1 MAVYNVALYRRGAG
15 LLWADLE
22 RVRAGRRDAQI
33 DALREVIPR
42 LNADILVLLEFD
54 HDPEGHALEAF
65 VRLLAEPPAPD
76 APAIAYPHRF
86 DGPVNTGQPSGL
98 DLDGDGETGGR
109 ADAYGYGA
117 FPGQYGMAVL
127 SRFALGPA
135 RSFRELRW
143 RALPGHHL
151 PLREDGTPFPSEAAQ
166 AALRLSSKAHWVL
179 PVALPGGDTAELLIS
194 HPSPPVF
201 DDAHDLNGRRN
212 ADEIRFWRLWLD
224 GTPFEDDTGQ
234 SVSRGPAPVI
244 IAGDL
249 NADPF
254 DGEGAHEEI
263 AALLAHPALQDPAP
277 EGPGGAAQ
285 AGEGANATHRGP
297 PARDTADFRD
307 TPAPGN
313 LRVDYLLPDARF
325 TVTASGVWWPAEGAE
340 AALLAAAS
348 DHRPVWV
355 DLKPPAP

>member
-1 MAVYNVALYRRGAG
+1 MAVYNVALSRRGAG
-15 LLWADLE
+15 VLWRDLD
-22 RVRAGRRDAQI
+22 RVRDGRGDAQI
-33 DALREVIPR
+33 EALLQVIPR
-42 LNADILVLLEFD
+42 LGADVLVLTEFD
-54 HDPEGHALEAF
+54 HDPEGQALGAF
-65 VRLLAEPPAPD
+65 TALLQAPPGAD

-86 DGPVNTGQPSGL
+86 AGPVNSGQPSGI
-98 DLDGDGETGGR
+98 DLDGDGRTDGR
-109 ADAYGYGA
+109 ADAWGFGA
-117 FPGQYGMAVL
+117 FPGQKGMAVL
-127 SRFALGPA
+127 SRFPLGPVTG
-135 RSFRELRW
+135 FRGLRW

-166 AALRLSSKAHWVL
+166 AAMRLSSRAHWVV
-179 PVALPGGDTAELLIS
+179 PVQLPGGVAELLVS
-194 HPSPPVF
+194 HASAPVF

-212 ADEIRFWRLWLD
+212 ADEIRFWQLWLD
-224 GTPFEDDTGQ
+224 GTGFRADSGET
-234 SVSRGPAPVI
+234 VVRGPAPVLL
-244 IAGDL
+244 AGTL

-254 DGEGAHEEI
+254 DGAGAQEAI
-263 AALLAHPALQDPAP
+263 AALLAHPALQDPGP
-277 EGPGGAAQ
+277 EGPGGVAA
-285 AGEGANATHRGP
+285 AGQGANAAHRGP

-325 TVTASGVWWPAEGAE
+325 TVTASGVWWPAEGEE